1 MVLNRKLVKTARH
14 GAITL
19 GVYRT
24 TEPIVHGIERIIKE
38 EAAILHED
46 KDRFR
51 LIRSQSMLF
60 PLEELPKLKNLIQR
74 VKQDL

>member
-1 MVLNRKLVKTARH
+1 MVLNQKLVKTARR
-14 GAITL
+14 GPITI

-24 TEPIVHGIERIIKE
+24 TEPIVHGIERIINE

-51 LIRSQSMLF
+51 LKRSQSMRF
-60 PLEELPKLKNLIQR
+60 PLEELPRLKKLIQLLR
-74 VKQDL
+74 QDL